1 MKGTKL
7 DKNLRVL
14 AKLKKKKKKEER
26 KKRRLSLWLY
36 SHTLVLFGKS
46 KF

>member
-26 KKRRLSLWLY
+26 KKRKKNIKPSQFNPNTFLLIL
-36 SHTLVLFGKS
+36 
-46 KF
+46 